1 MSIQGNGDLI
11 IYALNVGQADTSL
24 IITPKGHLVIIDVVQ
39 PVKVIDLLTKLG
51 LQENDEIEE
60 LIITHP
66 HIDHFRGVGSL
77 LQKYKKIKS
86 ISLAPFWNQFGMGPP
101 TYRAMLDQ
109 MYQAKTDI
117 DFISGYSRMYPDGAL
132 SANQTGFIVDKEAFY
147 IELLGPPNSLLSQ
160 LERDKKLDTNHL
172 SIISGIHWNKF
183 SMIFAGDA
191 QMENWA
197 HFDNEGMFSKKCK
210 VLRSSHH
217 GSGNGTQWERL
228 DRLDPKCVIIS
239 SNPKS
244 THGLPDL
251 VGTSIFSK
259 YETKSGNKVVA
270 VTDATKSI
278 RITVK
283 KSGSYR
289 IEHFEDQH
297 DEKIDLN
304 RHHSLTWDNNATN
317 WQALLEK
324 RTQDLY
330 H

>member
-11 IYALNVGQADTSL
+11 IYVLNVGQADTSL
-24 IITPKGHLVIIDVVQ
+24 IITPEGRLVIIDVVQ
-39 PVKVIDLLTKLG
+39 PAKVIDLLTKLG
-51 LQENDEIEE
+51 LHENDEIEE
-60 LIITHP
+60 LVITHP
-66 HIDHFRGVGSL
+66 HLDHFRGVSSL
-77 LQKYKKIKS
+77 LDKYNIKS

-101 TYRAMLDQ
+101 TYRAMLNQ
-109 MYQAKTDI
+109 MYQKKADI

-132 SANQTGFIVDKEAFY
+132 STNQTDFIIDKEALY
-147 IELLGPPNSLLSQ
+147 IELLGPSNSLLSQ

-183 SMIFAGDA
+183 SMVFAADA

-197 HFDNEGMFSKKCK
+197 YFDSEGMFSKKCK
-210 VLRSSHH
+210 VLRSAHH
-217 GSGNGTQWERL
+217 GSGNGIQWERL

-239 SNPKS
+239 SNPES

-251 VGTSIFSK
+251 IGTSIFSK

-270 VTDATKSI
+270 VTSATKSI

-283 KSGSYR
+283 KGGNYQ

-297 DEKIDLN
+297 NRKIDLSKN
-304 RHHSLTWDNNATN
+304 QKLTWDNNATN
-317 WQALLEK
+317 WHALLEK
-324 RTQDLY
+324 QTKDLY

>member
-1 MSIQGNGDLI
+1 MSIQGDGNLI
-11 IYALNVGQADTSL
+11 IYVLNVGQADTSL

-39 PVKVIDLLTKLG
+39 PAKVIDLLTKLG
-51 LQENDEIEE
+51 LHENDE
-60 LIITHP
+60 
-66 HIDHFRGVGSL
+66 
-77 LQKYKKIKS
+77 
-86 ISLAPFWNQFGMGPP
+86 
-101 TYRAMLDQ
+101 
-109 MYQAKTDI
+109 I

-132 SANQTGFIVDKEAFY
+132 STNQTDFIIDKEALY

-172 SIISGIHWNKF
+172 SIISGVHWNKF
-183 SMIFAGDA
+183 SMVFAADA

-197 HFDNEGMFSKKCK
+197 YFDSEGMFSKKCK
-210 VLRSSHH
+210 VLRSAHH

-239 SNPKS
+239 SNPES

-251 VGTSIFSK
+251 IGTSIFSK
-259 YETKSGNKVVA
+259 YETKSGGKIVA
-270 VTDATKSI
+270 VTSATKSI
-278 RITVK
+278 RIIVK
-283 KSGSYR
+283 KSGNYK

-297 DEKIDLN
+297 DKKIDLSKN
-304 RHHSLTWDNNATN
+304 QKLTWDNNATN

-324 RTQDLY
+324 RTNNLY